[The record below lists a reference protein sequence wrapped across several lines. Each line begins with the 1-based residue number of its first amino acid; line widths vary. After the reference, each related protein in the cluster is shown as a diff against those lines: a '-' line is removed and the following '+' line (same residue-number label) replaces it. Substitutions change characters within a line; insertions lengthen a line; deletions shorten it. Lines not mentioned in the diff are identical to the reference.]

1 MRARVPGS
9 SANLGPG
16 FDTLGVAL
24 ALYTDVTVEPADSLA
39 LTVTGEGADL
49 PADEEH
55 LAVQVVRSVLGHDR
69 VAITVTSEIP
79 VSRGLGSSA
88 ALAVASAAAAGLHDT
103 VQLIALV
110 ARLEGHGDNAA
121 ASVLGGL
128 VTASLQDGDV
138 LAHALVLDPELSFV
152 AVVPDRR
159 LPTVEAREVLPF
171 LVPRDDAVFNLGR
184 LGALIAGLADHR
196 HLRPSAGRDRLHQP
210 QRTPLFPE
218 SAALLDALVGGGAL
232 MSCWSGAGPTLLGVC
247 WRAESAS
254 VLEAA
259 SSAMASL
266 GVDGRVIA
274 LEADRTGLVVTER

>member
-24 ALYTDVTVEPADSLA
+24 ALYTEVTVEPAASLA

-103 VQLIALV
+103 VQLIGLV

-138 LAHALVLDPELSFV
+138 LPMRWCSIQSSRSSRSYRIDAF
-152 AVVPDRR
+152 RR
-159 LPTVEAREVLPF
+159 SRRARSCRSSSPVTT
-171 LVPRDDAVFNLGR
+171 
-184 LGALIAGLADHR
+184 
-196 HLRPSAGRDRLHQP
+196 PSSTSDG
-210 QRTPLFPE
+210 
-218 SAALLDALVGGGAL
+218 
-232 MSCWSGAGPTLLGVC
+232 
-247 WRAESAS
+247 S
-254 VLEAA
+254 V
-259 SSAMASL
+259 
-266 GVDGRVIA
+266 R
-274 LEADRTGLVVTER
+274 